1 MRLVCWTAPE
11 GNFGDDMN
19 AWLWDR
25 LLPGFRTWSPATD
38 LLGIGTILK
47 DGFVDPDRRKL
58 VLGSGVGY
66 GAAPA
71 LAPAEAWD
79 VRCVRG
85 PLTAAALGLPE
96 ALAVIDPAVM
106 VADLP
111 EFRGARQS
119 GETLFV
125 PHYRSLGLLDWPAAA
140 EAAGVAFQSP
150 SAESRLVIARIA
162 GADRVIAESLH
173 AAIVADAFGVP
184 WAPVTIGGG
193 FNAFKWR
200 DWAASVGAEFRPT
213 PFLRVARQVQ
223 GGLSWGGRA
232 VRGGPA
238 DPRPAGGRLAR
249 ARGSL
254 LRLLATRD
262 LERAARGCFYL
273 SEAAEL
279 ERKKDALSGILAG
292 VRRDYGGGA

>member
-1 MRLVCWTAPE
+1 MRLVYWRATE

-25 LLPGFRTWSPATD
+25 LLPGYREWSPTTD

-66 GAAPA
+66 GRPPA

-85 PLTAAALGLPE
+85 PLTAAALGLPD
-96 ALAVIDPAVM
+96 ALGVVDPAVM
-106 VADLP
+106 VADIAG
-111 EFRGARQS
+111 FRRARRT

-140 EAAGVAFQSP
+140 GAAGVAFQSP
-150 SAESRLVIARIA
+150 CEESRAVVGRIA

-173 AAIVADAFGVP
+173 AAIVADAFRIP
-184 WAPVTIGGG
+184 WTPVTIGGG
-193 FNAFKWR
+193 FNAFKWK
-200 DWAASVGAEFRPT
+200 DWTASVGAEFRPAS
-213 PFLRVARQVQ
+213 FLRAARRLQ
-223 GGLSWGGRA
+223 GAFPAGGS
-232 VRGGPA
+232 RGGPG
-238 DPRPAGGRLAR
+238 PANGRRGGGRLGRAR
-249 ARGSL
+249 ASL
-254 LRLLATRD
+254 LGLLAAHD
-262 LERAARGCFYL
+262 LARAARGRFYL
-273 SEAAEL
+273 SDDERL
-279 ERKKDALSGILAG
+279 GRKKEAFAGILAD
-292 VRRDYGGGA
+292 VRRDYGGCA

>member
-1 MRLVCWTAPE
+1 MRLVSWAAE
-11 GNFGDDMN
+11 GGNFGDDMN
-19 AWLWDR
+19 AWLWDH
-25 LLPGFRTWSPATD
+25 LLPGWRDWSPATD

-47 DGFVDPDRRKL
+47 DGFVDPGRRKL

-66 GAAPA
+66 GAPPA

-79 VRCVRG
+79 IRCVRG

-96 ALAVIDPAVM
+96 RLAVVDPAVT
-106 VADLP
+106 VADMP
-111 EFRGARQS
+111 EFRGARRT
-119 GETLFV
+119 GEALFV
-125 PHYRSLGLLDWPAAA
+125 PHYRSLGLLDWRAAA
-140 EAAGVAFQSP
+140 EGAGVAFQSP
-150 SAESRLVIARIA
+150 SDDSRAVIARIA

-173 AAIVADAFGVP
+173 AAIVADAFRVP

-213 PFLRVARQVQ
+213 PFLRVARRVQ
-223 GGLSWGGRA
+223 ASLSWGGRA
-232 VRGGPA
+232 VSGGPA
-238 DPRPAGGRLAR
+238 EPRPGGGRLAR
-249 ARGSL
+249 ARAPL

-262 LERAARGCFYL
+262 LDRAARGRFHL
-273 SEAAEL
+273 SEGALL
-279 ERKKDALSGILAG
+279 ERKKEALSGILAG